1 MMLKKVLLSEE
12 DQIDVEKQEKSYGEQ
27 IITLDLNVPIGKI
40 EMEKIFSVKG
50 DSTVYD
56 VIEFFKEQSINAVLV
71 SDEIE
76 KKLGIFTEYDFLHK
90 IAMRSLNIKKAKVSE
105 FMTVN
110 FKFLDVS
117 SPIKVALN
125 IFAHERFK
133 HIPVK
138 DRLEFK
144 YMLTPNDVLN
154 FFSCNS
160 SKSVLNLPPAPFKET
175 REINGG

>member
-1 MMLKKVLLSEE
+1 MILQKVLLCEE
-12 DQIDVEKQEKSYGEQ
+12 DQIDIERQEKTHGEDT
-27 IITLDLNVPIGKI
+27 ISLDLDMPIGKI
-40 EMEKIFSVKG
+40 EMQKIFSVKG
-50 DSTVYD
+50 ELSVQAA
-56 VIEFFKEQSINAVLV
+56 IEFFKDQSINTVLL
-71 SDEIE
+71 SDEQK
-76 KKLGIFTEYDFLHK
+76 KKLGIFTETNFVNEVAVESVD
-90 IAMRSLNIKKAKVSE
+90 IQKVKVKE
-105 FMTVN
+105 FMN
-110 FKFLDVS
+110 INLRFLDVS
-117 SPIKVALN
+117 APIKVALN
-125 IFAHERFK
+125 IFTQERFK